1 MKLKLLITGS
11 SGFFGRSLI
20 RELKRKKISY
30 ISLKTAEIKKNKIKK
45 YENISHLIHLGFRM
59 KSFSKDINKINM
71 KKNLDDIKILS
82 ANIHK
87 TTKLIFIS
95 TIGVYCY
102 KNSSKIN
109 KNTYFLSKLGCENY
123 IKKNFI
129 NYLILRFPNIYGPN
143 QKKNFLIPSILDK
156 LKKNQKKIEINS
168 FEDKRDYI
176 HINDSV
182 KIVINSLKIKK
193 NLILNI
199 FSNNIYTVYQ
209 IVEFILKKL
218 KIKNCKVIKLNKNSY
233 FKNSYYLK
241 KIINEKINLKKFIK
255 FRDGINFLRIK
266 FKIKL

>member
-1 MKLKLLITGS
+1 MKFKLLITGS
-11 SGFFGRSLI
+11 SGFFGKSLI
-20 RELKRKKISY
+20 RELKRNKISY
-30 ISLKTAEIKKNKIKK
+30 LSLKTSEIEKNKIKK
-45 YENISHLIHLGFRM
+45 YKNISHLIHLGFRM
-59 KSFSKDINKINM
+59 KSSSKDMNKINM

-102 KNSSKIN
+102 KNSSKIYR
-109 KNTYFLSKLGCENY
+109 NTYFLSKLKCENY
-123 IKKNFI
+123 LKKKFT

-143 QKKNFLIPSILDK
+143 QKNNFLIPLIYEK
-156 LKKNQKKIEINS
+156 LKKNQKKIKINY
-168 FEDKRDYI
+168 FEDKRDFI
-176 HINDSV
+176 HIDDSV
-182 KIVINSLKIKK
+182 QIVLNSLKIKK

-218 KIKNCKVIKLNKNSY
+218 KIKKCNIIKLNKKSD

-241 KIINEKINLKKFIK
+241 RIVNEKINLKKFIK
-255 FRDGINFLRIK
+255 FRDGINFLKIK
-266 FKIKL
+266 F

>member
-1 MKLKLLITGS
+1 M
-11 SGFFGRSLI
+11 
-20 RELKRKKISY
+20 
-30 ISLKTAEIKKNKIKK
+30 
-45 YENISHLIHLGFRM
+45 
-59 KSFSKDINKINM
+59 
-71 KKNLDDIKILS
+71 
-82 ANIHK
+82 
-87 TTKLIFIS
+87 
-95 TIGVYCY
+95 
-102 KNSSKIN
+102 
-109 KNTYFLSKLGCENY
+109 
-123 IKKNFI
+123 
-129 NYLILRFPNIYGPN
+129 ILRFPNIYGPN

-255 FRDGINFLRIK
+255 FRDGINFLK
-266 FKIKL
+266 